1 MFYLTALI
9 INNDSERND
18 IILPRK
24 QKNLFHEKEE
34 KEGKIIQLFSVKLV

>member
-34 KEGKIIQLFSVKLV
+34 KGQNYSIIFS